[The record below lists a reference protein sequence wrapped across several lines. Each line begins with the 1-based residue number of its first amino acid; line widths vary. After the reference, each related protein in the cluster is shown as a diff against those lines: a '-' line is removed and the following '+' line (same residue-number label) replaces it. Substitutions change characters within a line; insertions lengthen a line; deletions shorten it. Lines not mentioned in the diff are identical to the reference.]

1 AKEKTKEINTI
12 LKNGLRSEMS
22 NRVALGLGGLIGIAL
37 LSISGCLA
45 FGIMYLQ
52 QQDKAEQYYNAFRD
66 QKAVIERM
74 PEVVQRQFREETK
87 KYFDLD

>member
-1 AKEKTKEINTI
+1 
-12 LKNGLRSEMS
+12 
-22 NRVALGLGGLIGIAL
+22 
-37 LSISGCLA
+37 
-45 FGIMYLQ
+45 MYLQ